1 MIGTLKT
8 RQLAGFRIAWLLPC
22 WCCGCPSVNSEADR
36 QIAAQTMPRP
46 AVIVVSDFAITPEEV
61 ISGRSG
67 PRLTQGFPRSA
78 IERAVGHRFAS
89 AFATGLV
96 EEIRKM
102 GLAAEPAGAPLAPGG
117 GNIVSIEGQFVS
129 LNSGD
134 VSAPGIVG
142 FTADLANVVA
152 DIQIYSTT
160 KAGDRLS
167 EDLEF
172 DLADANQP
180 PERMPPGELTRLRSK
195 AGSTGRTEGEL
206 PAATAAELDQAAR
219 ATASAAAR
227 QLATFFADQ
236 RWIGPA
242 QNQSRA
248 GAKGAGGG
256 RRRRRRVAVNPSAAT
271 APALPGSASGAGR
284 RGLRSLRR
292 RSIPAKAGPAR
303 YFSVNPAGRLR
314 PVG

>member
-1 MIGTLKT
+1 MIVTP
-8 RQLAGFRIAWLLPC
+8 RPRRLAGFRIAWLLPLLVL
-22 WCCGCPSVNSEADR
+22 GCTHVDSEAKS
-36 QIAAQTMPRP
+36 QMAAQSMPRP
-46 AVIVVSDFAITPEEV
+46 AVIVVSDFAIAPEEV
-61 ISGRSG
+61 TSGWSG
-67 PRLTQGFPRSA
+67 PRLTKGFPRTA
-78 IERAVGHRFAS
+78 MERAVGHRFAS
-89 AFATGLV
+89 AFTAGLV

-129 LNSGD
+129 LTSGD
-134 VSAPGIVG
+134 VSAPGVVG

-152 DIQIYSTT
+152 DIQIYSTS

-180 PERMPPGELTRLRSK
+180 PERMPPGELARLRSK
-195 AGSTGRTEGEL
+195 AGSTGSTGGGL

-242 QNQSRA
+242 QTQ
-248 GAKGAGGG
+248 
-256 RRRRRRVAVNPSAAT
+256 
-271 APALPGSASGAGR
+271 
-284 RGLRSLRR
+284 
-292 RSIPAKAGPAR
+292 
-303 YFSVNPAGRLR
+303 
-314 PVG
+314 

>member
-1 MIGTLKT
+1 MERRAFRAAFGRILAFVLPLAASASAGRAAHRRRGGARDAAQVRDARAMMTAS
-8 RQLAGFRIAWLLPC
+8 RPERLAGFRIAWLLPLLVL
-22 WCCGCPSVNSEADR
+22 GCTHVDSEADR

-46 AVIVVSDFAITPEEV
+46 AVILVSDFAITPEEV
-61 ISGRSG
+61 ISGRGG
-67 PRLTQGFPRSA
+67 PRLTQGSSRSA
-78 IERAVGHRFAS
+78 TERAVGHRFAS

-117 GNIVSIEGQFVS
+117 GNIVSIEGQFIS
-129 LNSGD
+129 LASED

-142 FTADLANVVA
+142 FAADMANMVA
-152 DIQIYSTT
+152 DIQIYSMS

-180 PERMPPGELTRLRSK
+180 PERMPPGELARLRSK
-195 AGSTGRTEGEL
+195 PGSTGRTEGEL
-206 PAATAAELDQAAR
+206 PAATAAELDQAAK

-242 QNQSRA
+242 QTQ
-248 GAKGAGGG
+248 
-256 RRRRRRVAVNPSAAT
+256 
-271 APALPGSASGAGR
+271 
-284 RGLRSLRR
+284 
-292 RSIPAKAGPAR
+292 
-303 YFSVNPAGRLR
+303 
-314 PVG
+314 